1 MFCTQCGQEIPADNK
16 FCTNCGAL
24 VPTSTTI
31 STTTAT
37 TNRRNPMGSPTKY
50 VGKQRNAGL
59 VILYSIITLGIYHL
73 VWYYKINKEIALHDP
88 EQRFSPGLA
97 TWALFLPIASWVT
110 LYNTANRIKIM
121 QIQDNSRDLISPGA
135 ALAWAILFG
144 LGYYVVIQGALNN
157 HWHAHLRSVANQ

>member
-1 MFCTQCGQEIPADNK
+1 MFCNQCGQEVTVDNK

-24 VPTSTTI
+24 VPTPSIITPPEAEHPLVQLSSIAET
-31 STTTAT
+31 
-37 TNRRNPMGSPTKY
+37 R
-50 VGKQRNAGL
+50 VGTQRNAGL
-59 VILYSIITLGIYHL
+59 VILYSIISLGIYHL
-73 VWYYKINKEIALHDP
+73 VWYYMINKEIALHDP